1 MEKRRMK
8 NVTLN
13 NTDQGDLYVKAW
25 DFNQTDDQ
33 GNPNSVLDR
42 TRLNQGQQATI
53 AVQEDGSGDI
63 HFKWWAQRAD
73 DASKT
78 AEHESTDTST
88 DVTTFFG

>member
-1 MEKRRMK
+1 MK

-33 GNPNSVLDR
+33 GQPALVQDR
-42 TRLNQGQQATI
+42 VRLNRGQQMNV
-53 AVQEDGSGDI
+53 AVQEDGNGNV
-63 HFKWWAQRAD
+63 HFRWWAQLAD
-73 DASKT
+73 DATKT